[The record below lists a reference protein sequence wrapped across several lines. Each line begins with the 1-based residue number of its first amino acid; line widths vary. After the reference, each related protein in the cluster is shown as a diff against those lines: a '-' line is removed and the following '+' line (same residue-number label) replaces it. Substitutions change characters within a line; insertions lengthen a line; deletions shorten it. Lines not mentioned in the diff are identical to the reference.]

1 VRLASP
7 GGIKFSERQ
16 AFRFFRLRKRIKQ
29 FLRFKSGMD
38 KTVVFI
44 IGCQRSGTSMLHHLF
59 RLDWNV
65 VTYDEASP
73 LSYGTDGKI
82 TRYIPLPEVKAR
94 IQADRSPLVV
104 AKPLVES
111 QDILP
116 LLDLF
121 PDTKAVW
128 MFRHYADVAS
138 SNLKY
143 FSTDTGF
150 KDLIPIL
157 ARDQVNWRSRNMA
170 ESDTRAIEA
179 VYSESMDPHD
189 AAALFWYARN
199 SLYFSCGYD
208 DDSRIALCRYGD
220 LVTEPGQV
228 MRQAYQFVGHPY
240 PGDRIVADV
249 FSGSKGKGKDVP
261 LSDAILKMCEA
272 LWERLNAAAEHQEHF
287 S

>member
-1 VRLASP
+1 
-7 GGIKFSERQ
+7 
-16 AFRFFRLRKRIKQ
+16 
-29 FLRFKSGMD
+29 MD

-44 IGCQRSGTSMLHHLF
+44 VGCQRSGTSMLHHLF
-59 RLDWNV
+59 RLDRNT
-65 VTYDEASP
+65 VTYDEESP
-73 LSYGTDGKI
+73 LSYGTLGKI
-82 TRYIPLPEVKAR
+82 TRYIPLPEVK
-94 IQADRSPLVV
+94 IKIEADRSPLVV

-111 QDILP
+111 QDLSP

-143 FSTDTGF
+143 FSSDTGF

-157 ARDQVNWRSRNMA
+157 ARDPENWRSRNLA
-170 ESDTRAIEA
+170 EADIQAIEA
-179 VYSESMDPHD
+179 VYSEAMDPHD

-199 SLYFSCGYD
+199 SLYFSLGYEND
-208 DDSRIALCRYGD
+208 PRIALCRYGD
-220 LVTEPGQV
+220 LVTNPGGI
-228 MRQAYQFVGHPY
+228 MRQAYQFIGHPY
-240 PGDRIVADV
+240 PGDRIVEDV

-261 LSDAILKMCEA
+261 LSDAVHAMCENM
-272 LWERLNAAAEHQEHF
+272 WQRLNEAIKQQELF